1 MMSQVFVDTSAWAAL
16 ADKADSNH
24 ERALLFQDEIAGQCQ
39 FLVTDYV
46 LDELY
51 TLLLMNVGYANAI
64 SFKRDLDV
72 LRRAGL
78 LQVIWTSEDLADEAW
93 RVFEQFNVDKQW
105 SFTDC
110 VSYVVM
116 KQQGITEAFAFDRH
130 FEQMGFERRP

>member
-1 MMSQVFVDTSAWAAL
+1 MSQVFVDTSAWAAL

-93 RVFEQFNVDKQW
+93 RVFEQFNPKGRSALTNSGRSPTVFLMW
-105 SFTDC
+105 
-110 VSYVVM
+110 
-116 KQQGITEAFAFDRH
+116 
-130 FEQMGFERRP
+130 